1 MMRYYLYISDTKLD
15 MLRAQIPVNKLK
27 AIAAGLKI
35 DLKLLSVSLERKSA
49 SDDAYAKLRTVEKY
63 LEEND
68 EIGTESEPR
77 SYFRGTTLMKTG
89 IMKETNAEYAY
100 FGGHSSGRS
109 IALVGAPH
117 HLVGGTAR
125 MNDIQ
130 SPAAHGYLLPII
142 LECLRGNVTIDSE
155 EAETR
160 LKNRSGFDYL
170 IDQINHDINS
180 PAQPMEYLAKR
191 LAMGDDYILATPLY
205 VALAD

>member
-1 MMRYYLYISDTKLD
+1 MRYYLYISDTKLD

-49 SDDAYAKLRTVEKY
+49 SDDAFAKLRAVEKY
-63 LEEND
+63 LEDND

-77 SYFRGTTLMKTG
+77 SYFRGTTLLKSG
-89 IMKETNAEYAY
+89 IMKETNAQFAY
-100 FGGHSSGRS
+100 FGGRSSGRS
-109 IALVGAPH
+109 IALIGSPH
-117 HLVGGTAR
+117 HLIGGTAR

-130 SPAAHGYLLPII
+130 SEAAQGYLLPVI
-142 LECLRGNVTIDSE
+142 LRCLRGNVTIDSE

-160 LKNRSGFDYL
+160 LNNLSAIGYL
-170 IDQINHDINS
+170 IDLINQDTNS
-180 PAQPMEYLAKR
+180 PAQPIEYLAKR
-191 LAMGDDYILATPLY
+191 LSMGNDYILATPLY